1 MRVWASG
8 RRIKQTRYAYQGE
21 WDESWIQHALLPL
34 SHTMLISA
42 CHIVKFIVY
51 SHGMSKVST
60 ANVSAQ
66 FNLPFE
72 KEAMISYQKDVK
84 NLPKKKTRNFPLW

>member
-1 MRVWASG
+1 
-8 RRIKQTRYAYQGE
+8 
-21 WDESWIQHALLPL
+21 
-34 SHTMLISA
+34 MLISA

-84 NLPKKKTRNFPLW
+84 NLPKKKTQKLSFVVTVRRLTMYYKFFNYN